1 MFLHHTM
8 TDSEI
13 LRSCEGCTSQHLRL
27 VADRLRVRVDGMR
40 KISSLANAAL
50 VSHDLGEIMSH
61 DMNGIMDT
69 LREIVDTADN
79 KGE

>member
-8 TDSEI
+8 SDREI

-40 KISSLANAAL
+40 EISSLANAAL
-50 VSHDLGEIMSH
+50 VSHDLGEIR
-61 DMNGIMDT
+61 DT
-69 LREIVDTADN
+69 LREIIDKSSSDGT
-79 KGE
+79 

>member
-27 VADRLRVRVDGMR
+27 VADRLRIRVDGMR
-40 KISSLANAAL
+40 EISALANAAI
-50 VSHDLGEIMSH
+50 VSHDLNEIR
-61 DMNGIMDT
+61 DT
-69 LREIVDTADN
+69 LREIIDTSDN
-79 KGE
+79 NGN

>member
-8 TDSEI
+8 SDREI

-40 KISSLANAAL
+40 DISSLANAAL
-50 VSHDLGEIMSH
+50 VSHDMGEIR
-61 DMNGIMDT
+61 DA
-69 LREIVDTADN
+69 LREIIDKSSSGGT
-79 KGE
+79 

>member
-8 TDSEI
+8 TDAEI

-40 KISSLANAAL
+40 
-50 VSHDLGEIMSH
+50 EIA
-61 DMNGIMDT
+61 
-69 LREIVDTADN
+69 EIVRNCIDWYELRDICAGLDRIAYIADN

>member
-8 TDSEI
+8 SDREI

-40 KISSLANAAL
+40 EISALTNAAI
-50 VSHDLGEIMSH
+50 VSHDLNEIR
-61 DMNGIMDT
+61 DT
-69 LREIVDTADN
+69 LREIIDKSSSDGT
-79 KGE
+79 

>member
-8 TDSEI
+8 TDAEI

-40 KISSLANAAL
+40 EIASLANAAL
-50 VSHDLGEIMSH
+50 MSHDLIDIQAG
-61 DMNGIMDT
+61 
-69 LREIVDTADN
+69 LREIIDESDN
-79 KGE
+79 EGN

>member
-1 MFLHHTM
+1 MFLHHIM

-40 KISSLANAAL
+40 EISSLANAAL
-50 VSHDLGEIMSH
+50 VSH

-69 LREIVDTADN
+69 LREIIDTADN

>member
-8 TDSEI
+8 TDAEI
-13 LRSCEGCTSQHLRL
+13 LRSCEGCTSSHLRL

-40 KISSLANAAL
+40 TIQTLAAGIIDSRDLKAIRDGIEMIS
-50 VSHDLGEIMSH
+50 EI
-61 DMNGIMDT
+61 
-69 LREIVDTADN
+69 A

>member
-27 VADRLRVRVDGMR
+27 VADRLRDRV
-40 KISSLANAAL
+40 
-50 VSHDLGEIMSH
+50 E
-61 DMNGIMDT
+61 T
-69 LREIVDTADN
+69 LERIRDTATIAFTLFDVERI
-79 KGE
+79 KGLLHEIIDESTPGGN

>member
-8 TDSEI
+8 TDAEI

-40 KISSLANAAL
+40 
-50 VSHDLGEIMSH
+50 EIAEIARNCI
-61 DMNGIMDT
+61 DWYE
-69 LREIVDTADN
+69 LREICAGLDRIAEIADN
-79 KGE
+79 KGD

>member
-8 TDSEI
+8 TDAEI

-40 KISSLANAAL
+40 
-50 VSHDLGEIMSH
+50 EIAEIVRNCI
-61 DMNGIMDT
+61 DWYE
-69 LREIVDTADN
+69 LREVSAGLDRIAYIADN

>member
-8 TDSEI
+8 NDSEI

-40 KISSLANAAL
+40 EINRMANAAL
-50 VSHDLGEIMSH
+50 VSHDLEEIREA
-61 DMNGIMDT
+61 
-69 LREIVDTADN
+69 LREIGEISDN
-79 KGE
+79 EGN

>member
-40 KISSLANAAL
+40 
-50 VSHDLGEIMSH
+50 EIAEIARNCT
-61 DMNGIMDT
+61 DWYE
-69 LREIVDTADN
+69 LREICAGLDRIAYIADN
-79 KGE
+79 KGNES

>member
-8 TDSEI
+8 TDVEV
-13 LRSCEGCTSQHLRL
+13 LRSCEGCTSSHLRL

-40 KISSLANAAL
+40 TIPTLAAGIID
-50 VSHDLGEIMSH
+50 SHDLKAIRDGIEMISEI
-61 DMNGIMDT
+61 
-69 LREIVDTADN
+69 A